1 MTERRDEL
9 IELVSDL
16 VRIDA
21 RNPWLIAGGA
31 GEAAIA
37 ADLADRARAIPGAEV
52 RVVDV
57 RPGRPNVLVRLPGGG
72 GGSSLCLNAH
82 IDTVGDASWPDRSMT
97 PVADGDHLVG
107 LGAADDKGHCAAVLL
122 AMADLA
128 RRPVPLLGDVVAA
141 FVMDEE
147 ATSLG
152 TEALVRDETY
162 DGAIV
167 VEPFGLG
174 RAIVTHQGFGWLD
187 VTVHGRAAHGSAPDV
202 GIDAISRLARVVDR
216 LDELGRG
223 WAAEPHP
230 LNGATVYHASTIG
243 GGSDYATYPAR
254 ATLGIEIGTQP
265 GERIAARLADI
276 EAIFADLRRELPDF
290 QAEVTVKLDRDPF
303 EAVGHERLFGALD
316 AASLAVTGSRLE
328 PSGENAWMDAAL
340 VQAAGI
346 PTVSVGASGGNLHAP
361 DEWVSISQLVDVV
374 AILERAAVSFCG
386 EVTEG
391 DAPGIDRQGPDRRA
405 RAGFERDRG

>member
-174 RAIVTHQGFGWLD
+174 RAIVTHQGL
-187 VTVHGRAAHGSAPDV
+187 
-202 GIDAISRLARVVDR
+202 
-216 LDELGRG
+216 
-223 WAAEPHP
+223 
-230 LNGATVYHASTIG
+230 
-243 GGSDYATYPAR
+243 
-254 ATLGIEIGTQP
+254 
-265 GERIAARLADI
+265 
-276 EAIFADLRRELPDF
+276 
-290 QAEVTVKLDRDPF
+290 
-303 EAVGHERLFGALD
+303 
-316 AASLAVTGSRLE
+316 
-328 PSGENAWMDAAL
+328 
-340 VQAAGI
+340 
-346 PTVSVGASGGNLHAP
+346 
-361 DEWVSISQLVDVV
+361 
-374 AILERAAVSFCG
+374 
-386 EVTEG
+386 
-391 DAPGIDRQGPDRRA
+391 
-405 RAGFERDRG
+405 RAGSTSQSMAAPPMARRPMSGSTRSHDSPASSIGSMSLGEDGRPSHIR